1 MHLFGRQK
9 CTLYIVSSATSYICW
24 HLAIDLLSTRRYQ
37 DGRQVFCKLTTDS
50 LQVDRHNLLFTD
62 LLYKL
67 FQQVATSA
75 TCYLETSS
83 RGRIFIQVETEK
95 RLTWIDRERKIKY
108 TLSVLTKTIKDVC
121 ARVRNYNLF
130 MSLLREDNI

>member
-24 HLAIDLLSTRRYQ
+24 HLAIDLLSTSRYR
-37 DGRQVFCKLTTDS
+37 DARQVFCKLTTDS
-50 LQVDRHNLLFTD
+50 LQVYRHKLLFTD

-75 TCYLETSS
+75 TCYLKISS
-83 RGRIFIQVETEK
+83 RGRIFMQVETEK
-95 RLTWIDRERKIKY
+95 RLTWIDRELKIKY
-108 TLSVLTKTIKDVC
+108 TLLTKTIKDVY

-130 MSLLREDNI
+130 MQLLREDNI